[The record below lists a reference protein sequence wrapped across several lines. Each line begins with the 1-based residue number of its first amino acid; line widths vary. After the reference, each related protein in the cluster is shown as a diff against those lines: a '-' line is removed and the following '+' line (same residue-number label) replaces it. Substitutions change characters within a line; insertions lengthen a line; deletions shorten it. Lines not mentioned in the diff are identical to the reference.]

1 MRDFSAILKE
11 LKLHLSKDG
20 ESTKVYDK
28 EVAEA
33 LGISPINL
41 ATLKKRN
48 SIPFERILNFCYQ
61 EELCCSEIFFD

>member
-1 MRDFSAILKE
+1 
-11 LKLHLSKDG
+11 
-20 ESTKVYDK
+20 VYDK

-33 LGISPINL
+33 LGISPVNL

>member
-11 LKLHLSKDG
+11 LKLHLSK
-20 ESTKVYDK
+20 SSKNTKVYDK

-41 ATLKKRN
+41 ASLKKRN

-61 EELCCSEIFFD
+61 EKLCGSEIFFD

>member
-11 LKLHLSKDG
+11 LKLHLSK
-20 ESTKVYDK
+20 SSKNTKVYDK

-61 EELCCSEIFFD
+61 EKLCGSEIFFD